1 MADQFKNLMI
11 GLFVTAAA
19 AIVIFILMFLHPNI
33 GDNGKT
39 LHVRFIDV
47 DKITIGTRVTYAGKP
62 IGEVIAIDEIKDSR
76 EGKTDS
82 DGQLYAYDLTLLVDT
97 GTRVYNT
104 DKVLS
109 RTSGLLGEKS
119 VEISPFAPKKG
130 EKLELMD
137 GKIIYA
143 QESGSVEETFQ
154 EFKDVADKL
163 QKALDSATDIL
174 DNIKSNKLV
183 DKITHTV
190 ENIDSITTALNK
202 PDQWSDILLNLDH
215 LASNTD
221 KLIDRAHISWGTV
234 DKALE
239 NINEGAKSAKDLLSR
254 AHVSWGTVDKIL
266 ASVDQSTHNIAQGEG
281 TIGKLINSEDLYL
294 RTNSILSKVETIMDD
309 INHYGLLFQSD
320 KGWQRLRARRLN
332 LLQKLSSPQ
341 EFRNYFNDEINEIST
356 SLSRVYMV
364 MDAVESNPCCCDIMQ
379 DREFT
384 KVFAELMRRVSMLEE
399 EIRMYNAQ
407 AMETQVH
414 QTELGEVPCYPTAY
428 WEGCNG
434 NYYYPAECCQPTN

>member
-19 AIVIFILMFLHPNI
+19 AIVIFILMFLHPHI

-39 LHVRFIDV
+39 IHVYFVDV

-62 IGEVIAIDEIKDSR
+62 IGEVISIDEIKDAR
-76 EGKTDS
+76 KGKTDS
-82 DGQLYAYDLTLLVDT
+82 DRQLYMYDLTLLVDS
-97 GTRVYNT
+97 GTHIYNT
-104 DKVLS
+104 DEVMS

-119 VEISPFAPKKG
+119 VEISPFAAKPG
-130 EKLELMD
+130 EELVLMD
-137 GKIIYA
+137 DKIIYA
-143 QESGSVEETFQ
+143 QDSGSVEETFK
-154 EFKDVADKL
+154 EFKAVAE
-163 QKALDSATDIL
+163 KAKIALSSITDIL
-174 DNIKSNKLV
+174 ENVKSNKLV

-190 ENIDSITTALNK
+190 ENVDSITTALNK
-202 PDQWSDILLNLDH
+202 PDQWNDIITNLDH
-215 LASNTD
+215 LSANTD
-221 KLIDRAHISWGTV
+221 KLISSAQKTWGTV
-234 DKALE
+234 DEAVVHARDMMK
-239 NINEGAKSAKDLLSR
+239 NGAD
-254 AHVSWGTVDKIL
+254 I
-266 ASVDQSTHNIAQGEG
+266 THNIAQGEG
-281 TIGKLINSEDLYL
+281 TLGKLINSEDMYL

-341 EFRNYFNDEINEIST
+341 EFRNYFNDEINQIST

-364 MDAVESNPCCCDIMQ
+364 MDAVESNPCCNDIMM

-399 EIRMYNAQ
+399 EVRMYNSQ
-407 AMETQVH
+407 AMESQVH
-414 QTELGEVPCYPTAY
+414 QTELGDAPYCY
-428 WEGCNG
+428 
-434 NYYYPAECCQPTN
+434 